1 MANIRKRGDKW
12 QVQVRR
18 LGLPNRSRSLN
29 RHEEAKPWAGAQE
42 IAMDHLEAGVRYI
55 PPLFLTEPLSKSG
68 GPRATRT
75 PNLLIRSQML
85 YPIELWDP
93 VKTIT
98 RNRVSLKGVFIGA

>member
-1 MANIRKRGDKW
+1 MADIRKRGDKW

-18 LGLPNRSRSLN
+18 LGFLNRSRSFN
-29 RHEEAKPWAGAQE
+29 RHEEAKAWAGAQE
-42 IAMDHLEAGVRYI
+42 VAVDRLEAGVSYI

-85 YPIELWDP
+85 YPIELWDL

-98 RNRVSLKGVFIGA
+98 